1 MEIKKASLFLLA
13 AGALLLAGCGQGDP
27 SSASSSAEEGS
38 SSVNGGAS
46 ASASLSS
53 PVEEE
58 GTKTLRGS
66 FPTDWDAFTDDP
78 VFMVWAWGEG
88 MDAVYY
94 EGESLKEENAIE
106 IVVDEAVDGLLV
118 QRWNP
123 GATMLP
129 EEGATSFVEEGVP
142 EGEIWNKSEDV
153 TEFGEDG
160 SFSIVWKQ

>member
-27 SSASSSAEEGS
+27 SSASSSTEEGS

-46 ASASLSS
+46 ASASAS
-53 PVEEE
+53 VEEE
-58 GTKTLRGS
+58 DGKTLRGT
-66 FPTDWDAFTDDP
+66 FPSDWDAFTDDP

-88 MDAVYY
+88 MDATYH
-94 EGESLKEENAIE
+94 EGEPLKEENAIQ

-129 EEGATSFVEEGVP
+129 EEGATSFVEDGVP

>member
-46 ASASLSS
+46 ASASASA
-53 PVEEE
+53 EEE
-58 GTKTLRGS
+58 DGKTLRGT
-66 FPTDWDAFTDDP
+66 FPSDWDAFTDDP

-88 MDAVYY
+88 IDAVYY

-123 GATMLP
+123 SATMLP

>member
-46 ASASLSS
+46 ASASAS
-53 PVEEE
+53 VEEE
-58 GTKTLRGS
+58 DGKTLRGI
-66 FPTDWDAFTDDP
+66 FPSDWDAFTDDP

-88 MDAVYY
+88 MDATYY
-94 EGESLKEENAIE
+94 EGEPLKEENAIQ

-129 EEGATSFVEEGVP
+129 EEGATSFVEDGVP
-142 EGEIWNKSEDV
+142 DGEIWNKSEDV

>member
-27 SSASSSAEEGS
+27 SSASSSTEEGR

-46 ASASLSS
+46 ASASASA
-53 PVEEE
+53 EEE
-58 GTKTLRGS
+58 DGKTLRGT
-66 FPTDWDAFTDDP
+66 FPSDWDAFTDDP

-88 MDAVYY
+88 IDAVYY

-123 GATMLP
+123 SATMLP

>member
-13 AGALLLAGCGQGDP
+13 AGALLLAGCGQGDA
-27 SSASSSAEEGS
+27 SASSSSSKDEGS
-38 SSVNGGAS
+38 SSVNEGGS
-46 ASASLSS
+46 QSDSS
-53 PVEEE
+53 HEEE
-58 GTKTLRGS
+58 GARTLRGT
-66 FPTDWDAFTDDP
+66 FPTDWDVFTDDP

-88 MDAVYY
+88 MEATYY

-123 GATMLP
+123 SATMLP